1 METDELNLGFVDEAL
16 SLVHEA
22 AESGINLRIL
32 GSIAYRLQCPQHLHL
47 FGEMQRALTDVDFAA
62 EKKQNQPI
70 REFFINKGY
79 VPDEGVYM
87 ASEGSRHIYLHPETN
102 LNIDVFSDELF
113 FCHRIPFVGRLTLD
127 SPTICTTD
135 LLLEKMQIVEIN
147 LKDFKDTI
155 VLLLEHDL
163 GRPGAKNGKTIDTD
177 YIGSLM
183 ASDWGFYYTFTTNL
197 NRVKDHLDQF
207 DALPESDKEVIRSR
221 IDELINLIEASPK
234 SLKWKLRAAVGTKKI
249 WYQEVSEKASQF

>member
-1 METDELNLGFVDEAL
+1 MENDELNLGFVDEAL

-22 AESGINLRIL
+22 SETGINLRIL

-113 FCHRIPFVGRLTLD
+113 FCHRIPFLGRLTLD

-163 GRPGAKNGKTIDTD
+163 SRPGSNSEKTIDTD
-177 YIGSLM
+177 YIVNLM

-197 NRVKDHLDQF
+197 NRVKEHVDQF
-207 DALPESDKEVIRSR
+207 DALASPDKDVIRSR

-234 SLKWKLRAAVGTKKI
+234 SLKWKLRARVGTKKL

>member
-1 METDELNLGFVDEAL
+1 MENDELNLGFVDEAL

-22 AESGINLRIL
+22 SEAGINLRIL

-113 FCHRIPFVGRLTLD
+113 FLP
-127 SPTICTTD
+127 P
-135 LLLEKMQIVEIN
+135 
-147 LKDFKDTI
+147 DTI
-155 VLLLEHDL
+155 
-163 GRPGAKNGKTIDTD
+163 P
-177 YIGSLM
+177 
-183 ASDWGFYYTFTTNL
+183 W
-197 NRVKDHLDQF
+197 
-207 DALPESDKEVIRSR
+207 
-221 IDELINLIEASPK
+221 
-234 SLKWKLRAAVGTKKI
+234 AAH
-249 WYQEVSEKASQF
+249 S